1 MPLRLSALSAKR
13 CGLSAYAPPRRP
25 SRKIVVLLSQF
36 RYTFLCLWHWRLTKL
51 DTSLPH
57 SPSAQLAEAQAEQIV
72 QVLQKRWNG
81 EEPPSEF
88 PPIKLK
94 GILGSLGKKHGFG
107 LVADRPLTGRVPRLL
122 KSGILWMYKYHHGY

>member
-1 MPLRLSALSAKR
+1 M
-13 CGLSAYAPPRRP
+13 
-25 SRKIVVLLSQF
+25 F
-36 RYTFLCLWHWRLTKL
+36 WHWRLTKL

-94 GILGSLGKKHGFG
+94 GILGSLGKKTR
-107 LVADRPLTGRVPRLL
+107 LRPRRGPPAHRTRAAPVKVRHFVDVQVPSWVLTC
-122 KSGILWMYKYHHGY
+122 

>member
-1 MPLRLSALSAKR
+1 MRFVS
-13 CGLSAYAPPRRP
+13 
-25 SRKIVVLLSQF
+25 
-36 RYTFLCLWHWRLTKL
+36 LCASKAAVQKNCCSFVTISLYFFMFWHWRLTKL

-107 LVADRPLTGRVPRLL
+107 LLADRPLTGRVPRLL